1 MRKALLINWSPIL
14 NEGFSYSIASLSVLL
29 HNLYLHPNQL
39 TFIITWGRFVQ
50 LWHLHDYNMIL
61 FPWWC
66 LCSSHNVCRH
76 WKLENRKCKI
86 NVKAIIT
93 KNQNKIKKI
102 FVTSIQSFCVL
113 FLSNMEELNFKLMQK
128 FVSLFMNQRVHEV
141 HIIGFFC
148 H

>member
-1 MRKALLINWSPIL
+1 MGKCTLHLHFIRIFPILKKKKKLQVKNSMRKALLINWSPIL

-66 LCSSHNVCRH
+66 LCSSHNVCCH

-102 FVTSIQSFCVL
+102 
-113 FLSNMEELNFKLMQK
+113 LNL
-128 FVSLFMNQRVHEV
+128 
-141 HIIGFFC
+141 
-148 H
+148 